1 MLQGKQ
7 TKQCSL
13 CSALINV
20 SEYGDHVSSCS
31 VDDEHPNAQLQRSN
45 NDSNHNRN
53 QFDEKTSS
61 QVKFY

>member
-31 VDDEHPNAQLQRSN
+31 VDDEHSNVQLQRSTN
-45 NDSNHNRN
+45 HSNHNRN
-53 QFDEKTSS
+53 QFVEQTSL
-61 QVKFY
+61 QVKLY